1 MDLTGSRSS
10 LLARLA
16 RPLQP
21 LPHDLLTL
29 ERDVREGRF
38 QRSLALI
45 AALSSLM
52 SGFQVTT
59 EHYRAGYGLQVMFT
73 PVILSPLL
81 SVAGALAAV
90 NRRAAR
96 TLLPVL
102 SFLTF
107 VDGLVGVYF
116 HARNIARRPAGW
128 RLPVVNVVMGA
139 PLLAPALFAL
149 SGYLGLIASLLRR
162 EGGGIGEPPIPR
174 WLTRVPHLGAHT
186 LEFETDVREGRF
198 QQHLA
203 AAAGLTALLSAIE
216 SLYSHYRNDYRYAV
230 EWTPFALGL
239 LMAAVGFAT
248 VTSRTVARLLL
259 LPASLLAVLD
269 GAAGFYYHVRG
280 VLRRPGGADYLSYN
294 VLYGPPLFAPLLVAA
309 SGFMGLV
316 AALLRRA

>member
-1 MDLTGSRSS
+1 V
-10 LLARLA
+10 
-16 RPLQP
+16 
-21 LPHDLLTL
+21 

-52 SGFQVTT
+52 SGFQVAT

-73 PVILSPLL
+73 PVLLSPLL
-81 SVAGALAAV
+81 AVAGALAAV

-96 TLLPVL
+96 TLLPVISL
-102 SFLTF
+102 LT
-107 VDGLVGVYF
+107 VLDGLAGVYF
-116 HARNIARRPAGW
+116 HARNIARRPGGW
-128 RLPVVNVVMGA
+128 RITVVNVVMGA

-149 SGYLGLIASLLRR
+149 SGYLGFIASLLRR
-162 EGGGIGEPPIPR
+162 EGGGIGEPPIPA

-203 AAAGLTALLSAIE
+203 AAAGLTALLSALE

-230 EWTPFALGL
+230 EWTPLATGAV
-239 LMAAVGFAT
+239 MTAVGFAT
-248 VTSRTVARLLL
+248 VPSRSVARLLL
-259 LPASLLAVLD
+259 LPVSLLTTINGVTGL
-269 GAAGFYYHVRG
+269 YYHVRG
-280 VLRRPGGADYLSYN
+280 VLRRPGGTAVLSYN
-294 VLYGPPLFAPLLVAA
+294 VLYGPPLFAPLLFAA

-316 AALLRRA
+316 ASLLRRS